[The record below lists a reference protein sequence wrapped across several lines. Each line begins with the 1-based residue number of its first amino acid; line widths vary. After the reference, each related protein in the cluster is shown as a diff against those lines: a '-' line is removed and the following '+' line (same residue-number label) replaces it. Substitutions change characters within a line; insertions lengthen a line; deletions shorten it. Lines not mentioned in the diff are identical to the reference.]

1 MSKDIVKS
9 ILKLKREKNA
19 LILSHNYQL
28 PEVQDIADFLG
39 DSLELSLRGSRTD
52 ARIIIFCGVHFM
64 AETASILCPEKKV
77 LLPAPDAGCPMAE
90 MIPVSALLSE
100 KKKRPKALVVS
111 YVNTTAA
118 VKAESDYCVTSANAL
133 RIVQSLPEEREI
145 LFLPDKYLG
154 SYVMKMTARKLYL
167 MDGYCPSHVKITL
180 RDIQK
185 AREAHPEARVL
196 AHPECIPEVLEAA
209 DIVASTSGMCRA
221 AQEKDCLEFI
231 LATEIGLLHRLH
243 KENPGKKFYPASDLA
258 LCPNMKRITLD
269 KVLHA
274 LEEEDC
280 EVRVPEDIRKRALLP
295 VQRMLEI
302 S

>member
-52 ARIIIFCGVHFM
+52 ARIIVFCGVHFM
-64 AETASILCPEKKV
+64 AETASILCPDKKI

-90 MIPVSALLSE
+90 MITVPALMAE
-100 KKKRPKALVVS
+100 KEKHPKALVVS

-133 RIVQSLPEEREI
+133 RIVQSLPEEEEI
-145 LFLPDKYLG
+145 IFIPDKYLG
-154 SYVMKMTARKLYL
+154 NYVMNMTARKLYL

-209 DIVASTSGMCRA
+209 DIVASTSGMCREA
-221 AQEKDCLEFI
+221 REKDCMEFI
-231 LATEIGLLHRLH
+231 LATETGILHRLH
-243 KENPGKKFYPASDLA
+243 QENPGKKFYPASDLA

-269 KVLHA
+269 KILHA

-295 VQRMLEI
+295 VQRMLEKN
-302 S
+302 

>member
-1 MSKDIVKS
+1 MSEDIVKS

-19 LILSHNYQL
+19 LIFSHNYQL
-28 PEVQDIADFLG
+28 PEVQDIADCLG

-52 ARIIIFCGVHFM
+52 AGIIVFCGVYFM
-64 AETASILCPEKKV
+64 AETASILCPGKKV
-77 LLPAPDAGCPMAE
+77 LLPAADAGCPMAE
-90 MIPVSALLSE
+90 MITVQALLSE
-100 KKKRPKALVVS
+100 KEKHPGALVVS

-133 RIVQSLPEEREI
+133 RIVQSLPKEKEI
-145 LFLPDKYLG
+145 IFIPDKYLG
-154 SYVMKMTARKLYL
+154 SYVMKMTARKLYF

-196 AHPECIPEVLEAA
+196 AHPECLPEVLEAA

-221 AQEKDCLEFI
+221 AQEKDCMEFI
-231 LATEIGLLHRLH
+231 LATEVGILHRLRR
-243 KENPGKKFYPASDLA
+243 ENPGKKFYPASDLA

-269 KVLHA
+269 KILHA

-295 VQRMLEI
+295 LQRMLEKN
-302 S
+302 